1 MSIFFVG
8 YRSLGIAEHKGPQHR
23 RDSFTHT
30 LPCHFRHLLLATCP
44 SISHSH
50 YYAGLLA
57 SSFPSSLLVPYLQVS
72 RKARWHRTKP
82 SIRSH
87 HLNLHS
93 RSDGSSQLEN
103 VSCHVGTII
112 LWHAQPVHTACPNS
126 CEAYH
131 VRMESWVGHQA
142 RAGLHRVH

>member
-8 YRSLGIAEHKGPQHR
+8 YRSLGIAERKGPQHR

-82 SIRSH
+82 SIRSR
-87 HLNLHS
+87 HLTSHP
-93 RSDGSSQLEN
+93 RSDDSSHLVN
-103 VSCHVGTII
+103 LCGHVGTII
-112 LWHAQPVHTACPNS
+112 LSHTQPVHTAYPNS
-126 CEAYH
+126 YEQGR
-131 VRMESWVGHQA
+131 VRME
-142 RAGLHRVH
+142 